1 METKQIQCPKCKHQ
15 FDASESLRSQVEE
28 ELKATHA
35 EEIKAATSD
44 AVAQVRKEAAEQITS
59 AQAEIK
65 RARDEAEEAKEKAQ
79 KAQEAEVKLRQ
90 DQSKLEQDR
99 LALDLEIARRADE
112 NVKERVKT
120 MQASFDQ
127 ELENIKKT
135 AQKDAAEAQNLKVQE
150 KDILINRLKDD
161 IKRLQLRT
169 QSGSQEIQGEA
180 LETALQ
186 ESLVQKFPQDRIEP
200 VPKGIRG
207 ADIIQHVQDSG
218 KVCGSI
224 IWEAKN
230 TKNWQAD
237 WLDKLKENQ
246 HRVNADLPVL
256 VSAVLPN
263 GVDGFS
269 RINGVWVVSV
279 NSWPGLAT
287 VLREQI
293 IQVAYAR
300 VASEGKDTKMSNL
313 YDYLVGDEFVRRV
326 TAIADAFQGIQL
338 QVQKERR
345 AMESHWRERE
355 MLAQRAMTGA
365 TNIHG
370 SIRGIVGGDLPSIP
384 VLEIEDKPLLENR
397 EED

>member
-1 METKQIQCPKCKHQ
+1 METKQIECPKCKYQ
-15 FDASESLRSQVEE
+15 FNVSESLRSQVEE
-28 ELKATHA
+28 ELKAAHA

-44 AVAQVRKEAAEQITS
+44 AVAQVRKESAEQMKS

-65 RARDEAEEAKEKAQ
+65 RAQDEAEEAKEKAQ

-90 DQSKLEQDR
+90 DQRKLEQDR
-99 LALDLEIARRADE
+99 VDLNLEIARRADE
-112 NVKERVKT
+112 DVKERVKT
-120 MQASFDQ
+120 MQASFDK
-127 ELENIKKT
+127 ELENINKT
-135 AQKDAAEAQNLKVQE
+135 AQKDAAEAQDLKMRE
-150 KDILINRLKDD
+150 KDILIDRLKDD
-161 IKRLQLRT
+161 IKHLQLRT

-200 VPKGIRG
+200 VPKGMRG
-207 ADIIQHVQDSG
+207 ADIIQYVQDSG
-218 KVCGSI
+218 KECGSI

-246 HRVNADLPVL
+246 HRVNAHLPVL

-300 VASEGKDTKMSNL
+300 VASEGKDTKMSDL

-326 TAIADAFQGIQL
+326 TAIADAFKGIQL

-355 MLAQRAMTGA
+355 TLAQRAMTGA

-384 VLEIEDKPLLENR
+384 VLEIENKPLLENR